1 MPTPVQRWWR
11 LPWPCSGRR
20 GLHWLLLVYFENNC
34 LSPVAGE
41 MVMLPSA
48 DLVKGQHTLALT
60 PKHGPRLSEATF
72 SFTAPWTSCVH
83 ARAGSHDPGFWGQ
96 WLSVNEP
103 RVSFPCIRDFSCRS
117 ETQLS
122 PEDCVL
128 FTASHTASL
137 APPHPLPDSTK
148 LERERKPA
156 CVGSALGQLAGFV
169 SACEAC
175 TALALGSPL
184 GVGESR
190 GHLSSGRSSARSP
203 GRVPGVADACPEC
216 VTLNLQHGRTIA
228 QLALHPHWP
237 ARQASPAVPRLPF
250 RVPGWRRWKGQ
261 ELGQTGSS

>member
-1 MPTPVQRWWR
+1 MSLVWHFRVYAAFLAVQR
-11 LPWPCSGRR
+11 
-20 GLHWLLLVYFENNC
+20 H
-34 LSPVAGE
+34 
-41 MVMLPSA
+41 
-48 DLVKGQHTLALT
+48 
-60 PKHGPRLSEATF
+60 
-72 SFTAPWTSCVH
+72 
-83 ARAGSHDPGFWGQ
+83 
-96 WLSVNEP
+96 
-103 RVSFPCIRDFSCRS
+103 SFPQKIVF
-117 ETQLS
+117 
-122 PEDCVL
+122 L

-137 APPHPLPDSTK
+137 PPPHPLPDSAK

-156 CVGSALGQLAGFV
+156 CVASALGQLAGFV

-184 GVGESR
+184 GAGESR

-216 VTLNLQHGRTIA
+216 VTLNLQHGRTTA
-228 QLALHPHWP
+228 QLAPHTHWP